1 MELINWLY
9 ALILELEEYE
19 FLFEILRE
27 LQRQNLIIFK
37 YMSQVVC

>member
-1 MELINWLY
+1 MELIDWLY

-19 FLFEILRE
+19 LLFEILRE

-37 YMSQVVC
+37 YMSEVVC